1 MRLGSLVCG
10 ILFSII
16 YSMDFLYLQVSKV
29 DREILY
35 IIGERIEC
43 VRCFVSF
50 VYQSIGEV
58 PLLHATDNSSFT
70 LYFLLN

>member
-1 MRLGSLVCG
+1 MRLGSLVCR

-35 IIGERIEC
+35 IIGERI
-43 VRCFVSF
+43 
-50 VYQSIGEV
+50 
-58 PLLHATDNSSFT
+58 
-70 LYFLLN
+70 